1 MWLNFGF
8 EIALSNDVILRV
20 NKVKGIYVG
29 NSRGKQPSVIKDQNE
44 QAENNFKEIHYS
56 FLLPC

>member
-29 NSRGKQPSVIKDQNE
+29 NSRGK
-44 QAENNFKEIHYS
+44 
-56 FLLPC
+56 

>member
-44 QAENNFKEIHYS
+44 QTENNFKGIHYS